1 MPASNLIY
9 GLHTLEDRVADTLLS
24 VGEVVISDALQTWNA
39 AYNTMTN
46 SFLSSV
52 VQQNPLWNESPITRF
67 ELPVPLSFQFLDE
80 QGLADPVK
88 IGQSYQIGLPLS
100 RAGAS
105 FGDLW
110 ERRQILTVRDLSNRL
125 TAVQAGDRQFL
136 MRQAIRALFNNSGWT
151 SNSAAWDTESP
162 PSVPILPLANG
173 DAFAYA
179 LKNGGTTTANH
190 YTAQAAQVGVGT
202 DPFPTLHDT
211 LTRYAASGDSP
222 RLVAFVNGT
231 SLINGIL
238 TLPDFQP
245 ASHSR
250 YIEEGPSVRT
260 LNPAITSELFFG
272 DRVLGEHASGIVIN
286 VWSQLP
292 DNYIVIMDMNQ
303 KPLGMRESR
312 YAELRGLLTFTA
324 SEVRGMEI
332 HDQYRRIA
340 GIGVVNRIAG
350 AVHQV
355 ASGGVVYGVPTGWS
369 AII

>member
-1 MPASNLIY
+1 MPASNVPY
-9 GLHTLEDRVADTLLS
+9 GLHTLEDRLADTLS
-24 VGEVVISDALQTWNA
+24 AVGEIVISDAIQTWSA
-39 AYNTMTN
+39 AYNTMMN
-46 SFLSSV
+46 SFLSTV

-67 ELPVPLSFQFLDE
+67 ELPVPVSFQFLDE

-88 IGQSYQIGLPLS
+88 VGQSYQIGLPLS

-110 ERRQILTVRDLSNRL
+110 ERRQIMTVKDLATRI
-125 TAVQAGDRQFL
+125 THVQMGDRQFML
-136 MRQAIRALFNNSGWT
+136 RQAIRALFNNSGWT

-162 PSVPILPLANG
+162 PSVPVLPLANG
-173 DAFAYA
+173 DAFTYA

-190 YTAQAAQVGVGT
+190 YTAQAAQVGSGA

-211 LTRYAASGDSP
+211 LTRYAASGDNP

-231 SLINGIL
+231 ALINGIL
-238 TLPDFQP
+238 SLPDFQP

-250 YIEEGPSVRT
+250 FIEAGAGVQT

-272 DRVLGEHASGIVIN
+272 DRVLGEHASGIVVN

-312 YAELRGLLTFTA
+312 YAELRGLLTFTS

-355 ASGGVVYGVPTGWS
+355 AAGDTTYDVPAGWS